1 MRTRLLLP
9 TVCIGAFVG
18 CASNYQIHR
27 VVSSPTSERV
37 FTRNYEL
44 KKPQTAFVG
53 EAVVSFKDYVA
64 LTRKGKT
71 MRPSKGFRVK
81 KLDTGWYAMAVDQDY
96 PVIGDVSISGASYS
110 VVSFSLEGG
119 RPTPIAVLVGAD
131 GTVYPNIFFP
141 FANGTGSVLKGGA
154 TWEPPTGITFRPG
167 ADEITVDKKA
177 GFRNFELLYGGTD
190 GKSFTLSYREY
201 SPDDLIRPAFT
212 QTLTYERGSTNV
224 RFRDVQI
231 AVQEVTSE
239 KITYTVL
246 ADGGTSGPSSK

>member
-1 MRTRLLLP
+1 MRTRLLLL
-9 TVCIGAFVG
+9 VACVGVVG
-18 CASNYQIHR
+18 CASNYQMHR
-27 VVSSPTSERV
+27 VASAPTSERV
-37 FTRNYEL
+37 SRRNYEL
-44 KKPQTAFVG
+44 RKPQSAFVG
-53 EAVVSFKDYVA
+53 EAVVSLKDYVV

-71 MRPSKGFRVK
+71 MRPSIGFRVK
-81 KLDTGWYAMAVDQDY
+81 KLDTGWYAMAADQDY
-96 PVIGDVSISGASYS
+96 PVIADVSIGGANYS
-110 VVSFSLEGG
+110 VVDFSLEGG

-141 FANGTGSVLKGGA
+141 FTNGTGSVLKGGA
-154 TWEPPTGITFRPG
+154 TFEPPTGITFRPG
-167 ADEITVDKKA
+167 ADVIAVDKKA
-177 GFRNFELLYGGTD
+177 SFRNFELVYGGTD

-231 AVQEVTSE
+231 AVQEATSE

-246 ADGGTSGPSSK
+246 ADGGTPGPSPK